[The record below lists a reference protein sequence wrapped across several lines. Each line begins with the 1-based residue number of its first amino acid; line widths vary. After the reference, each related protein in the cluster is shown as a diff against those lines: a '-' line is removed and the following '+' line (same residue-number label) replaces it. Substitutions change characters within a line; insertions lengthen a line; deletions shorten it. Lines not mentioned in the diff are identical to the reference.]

1 MTTTREP
8 SFEQVM
14 AHIDQVL
21 EGETGDAE
29 AARALA
35 LTDAEVLAELA
46 EAGVDADAVRTMAL
60 EVLARHAPAAPAPS
74 SLTEPLT
81 AHGPDA
87 PDASAPRLP
96 DAHDGAPAPAEAVPQ
111 SSADRHVDRDEPPS
125 VTNLRR
131 LFPVAAVVLA
141 IAAAIVLVV
150 VLLPDQGI
158 APPHIALLGEP
169 AQHVFIERELALHF
183 PHGRRRR
190 FHAQQDIMALAIFL
204 DTVSQRPQTPIF
216 ALLDSAAI
224 GFKLGNHSI
233 GDGIGLRLR
242 DLAPRDDHGFV

>member
-141 IAAAIVLVV
+141 IAAAIMLVV

-158 APPHIALLGEP
+158 APPHIARTYEPHPEPSPDERRADALRAQAFDACGASRWDECKGKLDEARALDPAGER
-169 AQHVFIERELALHF
+169 AQPVREERAVLD
-183 PHGRRRR
+183 R
-190 FHAQQDIMALAIFL
+190 ALAPPPPPAPP
-204 DTVSQRPQTPIF
+204 RP
-216 ALLDSAAI
+216 
-224 GFKLGNHSI
+224 
-233 GDGIGLRLR
+233 
-242 DLAPRDDHGFV
+242 APRGPPGEK